1 MNLEELL
8 TASSLNFTE
17 KQIIKADAYI
27 DQILKFLVINPT
39 KILNELGYEVPK
51 TVNTWKKSKSVF
63 ITKSKFKNSLFE
75 NENIEIERVL
85 SGV

>member
-1 MNLEELL
+1 ME
-8 TASSLNFTE
+8 
-17 KQIIKADAYI
+17 
-27 DQILKFLVINPT
+27 QILKFLVINPR
-39 KILNELGYEVPK
+39 KIPNELGYEIPK

-85 SGV
+85 SSV

>member
-1 MNLEELL
+1 MC
-8 TASSLNFTE
+8 
-17 KQIIKADAYI
+17 IRDR
-27 DQILKFLVINPT
+27 LKFLVINPT
-39 KILNELGYEVPK
+39 KILTELGYEIPK